1 MRTSRLVL
9 LSLACLLLFLVP
21 VFGSTNQQKVFSLDS
36 DVYEAI
42 EVLYVSQGLSLPST
56 TGPYSQAELSLML
69 EKIDAPKLRGS
80 LADVY
85 AYVEKQLSV
94 QPKIEGKGIGLSWNF
109 DATLEGYYHTDTTNF
124 LGREAW
130 NYGAINQKPLITVG
144 LETWPNKNFYGYS
157 EFSVGNTHT
166 LKNGFGTTALA
177 SNLIVLP
184 PADLMDLDF
193 NMPYRAFV
201 VAGGDFWTF
210 QLGRDRLNWGAGTT
224 GNLMLSDTFKYHNM
238 ARFTTFS
245 DKFKYTFLS
254 SFFPHPLHYYD
265 NVQSGVETVWDP
277 VEGKYITIPTYYNT
291 QNDGPLI
298 GDNQGTPLNGLYMFM
313 SHRLEWRMFKDKLG
327 LTITESII
335 YQSEENF
342 IDLRILNPVMIF
354 HNLYIR
360 SNSNSILGL
369 ELDYTPIKGLN
380 IYAQAAVDEFSLP
393 GEAKPS
399 AAETNYPETFGF
411 LVGLKG
417 FVPMQKMVG
426 YGSVEFA
433 YTDPYL
439 YLRYAQNAS
448 PDTGGGYDAYGLNYV
463 GAIREFTN
471 KSGMRYNQEFLGYT
485 YGNDAVVV
493 NLNGGVKSFGKWNVS
508 ANIFYMAHGT
518 FDMFTI
524 WDRVGGTTG
533 SPLVSTPTDDGNDS
547 AGNYNDSTYTT
558 RDAVSHTVIAGVN
571 GSYQITDCLKTFG
584 QIDYITIQN
593 FGNKSGQKAQDFQLT
608 FGVSYSI

>member
-1 MRTSRLVL
+1 M
-9 LSLACLLLFLVP
+9 
-21 VFGSTNQQKVFSLDS
+21 
-36 DVYEAI
+36 
-42 EVLYVSQGLSLPST
+42 
-56 TGPYSQAELSLML
+56 
-69 EKIDAPKLRGS
+69 
-80 LADVY
+80 
-85 AYVEKQLSV
+85 
-94 QPKIEGKGIGLSWNF
+94 
-109 DATLEGYYHTDTTNF
+109 
-124 LGREAW
+124 
-130 NYGAINQKPLITVG
+130 
-144 LETWPNKNFYGYS
+144 
-157 EFSVGNTHT
+157 
-166 LKNGFGTTALA
+166 KNGFGTTALA

-254 SFFPHPLHYYD
+254 SFFPHPSHYIGGGD
-265 NVQSGVETVWDP
+265 GQST
-277 VEGKYITIPTYYNT
+277 
-291 QNDGPLI
+291 I
-298 GDNQGTPLNGLYMFM
+298 GDGQDKLLDGIYMFM

-426 YGSVEFA
+426 YGSVEYA

-593 FGNKSGQKAQDFQLT
+593 FGNKSGQKAQDLQLT

>member
-9 LSLACLLLFLVP
+9 LGLACLLLFLVP

-254 SFFPHPLHYYD
+254 SFFPHPSHYIGGGD
-265 NVQSGVETVWDP
+265 GQST
-277 VEGKYITIPTYYNT
+277 
-291 QNDGPLI
+291 I
-298 GDNQGTPLNGLYMFM
+298 GDGQDKLLDGIYMFM

-426 YGSVEFA
+426 YGSVEYA

-547 AGNYNDSTYTT
+547 AGNYNDWL
-558 RDAVSHTVIAGVN
+558 I
-571 GSYQITDCLKTFG
+571 
-584 QIDYITIQN
+584 
-593 FGNKSGQKAQDFQLT
+593 
-608 FGVSYSI
+608 